1 MPVQSFV
8 DADRDLLAG
17 RAVIITGAGRGLG
30 EAFAR
35 HAAACGAGVIV
46 DDVDL
51 AEAEAVAEAIRADGG
66 AAVASGLSVG
76 EPDQARALADLC
88 LDRFGRIDGL
98 INNAAVF
105 YIRSIW
111 EEDLVEAQRLIGV
124 NLLGAMS
131 CAAAV
136 TPHMRAAGRGSII
149 NVASTAF
156 GMAGRGAYG
165 ATKAALMSLTY
176 SWAMELQEHG
186 IRVNALAPKAV
197 TRMNTRNLG
206 PQGTPDDVA
215 PVATFLLSDRS
226 AHLNGQCIRASGLDV
241 AWTLPARYAE
251 MASRSSP
258 GVRGVEEVLE
268 IAEPGPQ
275 PFGFSVQWR

>member
-1 MPVQSFV
+1 MPLPSFI

-17 RAVIITGAGRGLG
+17 KAIIITGAGRGLG

-51 AEAEAVAEAIRADGG
+51 PEAEAVAESIRVDGG
-66 AAVASGLSVG
+66 RAVASGLSVG

-88 LDRFGRIDGL
+88 MERFGRIDGL
-98 INNAAVF
+98 INNAAIF

-111 EEDLVEAQRLIGV
+111 EEDPVEAQRLIGI

-149 NVASTAF
+149 NVASTAAF

-186 IRVNALAPKAV
+186 IRVNALGPKAT
-197 TRMNTRNLG
+197 TRMNTRNIG
-206 PQGTPDDVA
+206 QQGTPDDVA
-215 PVATFLLSDRS
+215 PVATFLLSDQS

-251 MASRSSP
+251 MAPRSSP
-258 GVRGVEEVLE
+258 GVSGVAQALEV
-268 IAEPGPQ
+268 AEPGPQ
-275 PFGFSVQWR
+275 PYGFRV

>member
-1 MPVQSFV
+1 MPVPSFV

-35 HAAACGAGVIV
+35 HAAACGAGVVV

-51 AEAEAVAEAIRADGG
+51 PEAEAVAEAIRAAGG

-88 LDRFGRIDGL
+88 IERFGRIDGL

-111 EEDLVEAQRLIGV
+111 EEDPIEAQRLIGI

-136 TPHMRAAGRGSII
+136 TPHMQAAGRGSII
-149 NVASTAF
+149 NVASTAAF

-176 SWAMELQEHG
+176 SWAMELQEYG
-186 IRVNALAPKAV
+186 IRVNALGPKAT

-206 PQGTPDDVA
+206 PQGMPDDVA

-251 MASRSSP
+251 MASRTSP
-258 GVRGVEEVLE
+258 GVRGVEEGLE

-275 PFGFSVQWR
+275 PFGFRV